1 MKRRL
6 YRGRLPDSCSHAG
19 ECSSASSLCGEL
31 GLCSGTA
38 WLLAGFTLDQ
48 LPTSS
53 GVLA

>member
-1 MKRRL
+1 MSRRL
-6 YRGRLPDSCSHAG
+6 YRGRLPDSCPHVG
-19 ECSSASSLCGEL
+19 KCSTDSSLCGEI

>member
-6 YRGRLPDSCSHAG
+6 VRGRLPDSCSHAG
-19 ECSSASSLCGEL
+19 VCSSDSSLCGEL
-31 GLCSGTA
+31 GLCPGTA

-53 GVLA
+53 GVPA

>member
-6 YRGRLPDSCSHAG
+6 CRGRLPDSCSHAG
-19 ECSSASSLCGEL
+19 ECTTDSSLCGEL

-38 WLLAGFTLDQ
+38 WLLTGVTLDQ